1 MGAMR
6 EKTAVLSNQLQALLG
21 CAAFHFLALAEFHRL
36 HPVAEEI
43 VNWRGQFVILLG
55 LSFLCSLKI
64 CLDVRGKST
73 WQVFALQIFFLLNMN
88 YPERGNVSLAAILF
102 GIPLLEA
109 SLFPGNA
116 IWPSTLLPLL
126 ALASAVVHPVPFWDD
141 PIKDPDTWDLL
152 FLAGTLGLEAL
163 VAFRLRRLHARAA
176 DQAGSLSRQSTSI
189 DNLLNANL
197 DFQTYAAEIGE
208 KSTIEERKRLT
219 REVHDIVGYT
229 LINIR
234 MMMEAAIELSPAENE
249 RLRDLL
255 NRARDQVMSGLLET
269 RRALRN
275 FRAIDSAV
283 AEGANRI
290 QRFVKSFSQA
300 TGIAVEV
307 SYGNIPRSFGSEI
320 DGAVVRIIQES
331 MTNAFRHG
339 KATEIQIGLWVD
351 EGRLLVKIADNGI
364 GAEEIKPGIGL
375 SGMGER
381 VDSLHG
387 SLSARSGEH
396 CFTVNA
402 IIPLKPIVPPNAN
415 IRL

>member
-1 MGAMR
+1 MR
-6 EKTAVLSNQLQALLG
+6 EKSAILSTQLQALLA
-21 CAAFHFLALAEFHRL
+21 CAALHFLALAEFHRL
-36 HPVAEEI
+36 HPFTEEI
-43 VNWRGQFVILLG
+43 ANWRGQFDILILLS
-55 LSFLCSLKI
+55 LITSLKL
-64 CLDVRGKST
+64 CLDPRSKSS
-73 WQVFALQIFFLLNMN
+73 WQVFAVQVFLILNMN

-109 SLFPGNA
+109 SLFPMKA
-116 IWPSTLLPLL
+116 IWPSILLPLL
-126 ALASAVVHPVPFWDD
+126 ALVSALVHPVPFWDD
-141 PIKDPDTWDLL
+141 PIADPGIWDLL
-152 FLAGTLGLEAL
+152 FLGGAMALESFL
-163 VAFRLRRLHARAA
+163 VFRLRRLASRAA
-176 DQAGSLSRQSTSI
+176 GQARSLARQSISI

-229 LINIR
+229 LINLR
-234 MMMEAAIELSPAENE
+234 MMMEAAVELSPADNE

-255 NRARDQVMSGLLET
+255 NRARDQAMSGLLET
-269 RRALRN
+269 RGALRN
-275 FRAIDSAV
+275 FRAIDTAV
-283 AEGANRI
+283 IEGANRI

-307 SYGNIPRSFGSEI
+307 SYGNIPRSFGPEI

-351 EGRLLVKIADNGI
+351 EGRLLVKITDNGI

-381 VDSLHG
+381 IDSLHG
-387 SLSARSGEH
+387 SLSARNGEYG
-396 CFTVNA
+396 FIVNA
-402 IIPLKPIVPPNAN
+402 IIPLKVIIPANADN
-415 IRL
+415 RL

>member
-1 MGAMR
+1 MR
-6 EKTAVLSNQLQALLG
+6 EKSTGLSTQLQALLG
-21 CAAFHFLALAEFHRL
+21 CASLHFLALSEFHRL
-36 HPVAEEI
+36 HPLTEEI
-43 VNWRGQFVILLG
+43 VNWRGQFHILLL
-55 LSFLCSLKI
+55 LSILSSLKL
-64 CLDVRGKST
+64 CLHPRSKSA
-73 WQVFALQIFFLLNMN
+73 WQVFALQVFLILNMN

-109 SLFPGNA
+109 SLFPVKA
-116 IWPSTLLPLL
+116 IWPSTMIPLL
-126 ALASAVVHPVPFWDD
+126 AMISAVVHPVPFWDD
-141 PIKDPDTWDLL
+141 PIPDPGLWDLL
-152 FLAGTLGLEAL
+152 FLSGAMVLESFL
-163 VAFRLRRLHARAA
+163 FFRLRRLSARASE
-176 DQAGSLSRQSTSI
+176 QARSLARQNISI

-229 LINIR
+229 LINLR

-255 NRARDQVMSGLLET
+255 NRARDQAMSGLLET
-269 RRALRN
+269 RGALRN
-275 FRAIDSAV
+275 FRAMDSAV
-283 AEGANRI
+283 IEGANRI

-307 SYGNIPRSFGSEI
+307 SYGNIPRSFGQEI

-339 KATEIQIGLWVD
+339 KATDIQIGLWVD
-351 EGRLLVKIADNGI
+351 EGRLLVKISDNGT
-364 GAEEIKPGIGL
+364 GAEEIKLGIGL

-381 VDSLHG
+381 IDSLHG
-387 SLSARSGEH
+387 SLSARNGEH
-396 CFTVNA
+396 GFIVNA
-402 IIPLKPIVPPNAN
+402 IIPLKVIIPPNTDN
-415 IRL
+415 RL